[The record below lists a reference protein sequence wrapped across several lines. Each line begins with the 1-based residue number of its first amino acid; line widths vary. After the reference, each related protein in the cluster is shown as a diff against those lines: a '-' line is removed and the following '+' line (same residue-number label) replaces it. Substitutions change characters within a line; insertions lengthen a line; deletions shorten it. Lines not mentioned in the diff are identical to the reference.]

1 MQPLDYYRPKDFA
14 EAFHYLT
21 MPGKTVYPVAGATDL
36 IPSYR
41 DGAWKMDA
49 VVDVKGL
56 EGMRDIK
63 ETPEGLYIGA
73 AVKMNELAASP
84 LVKSYCDI
92 LAQGAI
98 VVGSD
103 QVRNRAT
110 IAGNLVTASPC
121 ADTPPALS
129 ALEALVIIRSA
140 SGERRV
146 SATGF
151 ATFVR
156 KTVLQPGEIIVGV
169 LVPKLPAGSVGVYE
183 KLSRRRGC
191 DLSLVSVAAL
201 AVPSGKGYNW
211 RIALGAVAPTP
222 IRVPTAEAILA
233 EGHDEAHIE
242 KAAQAA
248 ADTAKPIS
256 DVRASEKYRKAMVA
270 NMTKRAVRNVV
281 AKLK

>member
-14 EAFHYLT
+14 EAFQYLNL
-21 MPGKTVYPVAGATDL
+21 PGKTVYPVAGATDL

-41 DGAWKMDA
+41 DGVWKMDA

-63 ETPEGLYIGA
+63 ETPDGLFIGA
-73 AVKMNELAASP
+73 AVKMNELALSP
-84 LVKSYCDI
+84 LVKSHCDI
-92 LAQGAI
+92 LAQGAA

-121 ADTPPALS
+121 ADTPPTLS
-129 ALEALVIIRSA
+129 ALDAIIVIRSA
-140 SGERRV
+140 DGERRV

-156 KTVLQPGEIIVGV
+156 KTVLKPGELIVGV
-169 LVPKLPAGSVGVYE
+169 IIPQLPAGSIGIYE

-211 RIALGAVAPTP
+211 RIALGAVAPTS
-222 IRVPTAEAILA
+222 IRVPSAEAILA
-233 EGHDEAHIE
+233 EGHDEAHVE

-248 ADTAKPIS
+248 AETARPIS
-256 DVRASEKYRKAMVA
+256 DVRASEQYRKAMVA
-270 NMTKRAVRNVV
+270 NITKRAIRNVL